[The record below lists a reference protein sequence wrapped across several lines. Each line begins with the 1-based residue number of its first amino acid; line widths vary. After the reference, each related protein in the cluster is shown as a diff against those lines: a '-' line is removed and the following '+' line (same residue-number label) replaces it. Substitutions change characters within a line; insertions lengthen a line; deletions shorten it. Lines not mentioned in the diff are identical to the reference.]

1 MTAPKKK
8 PVKQEPVP
16 LARKN
21 YAVDAVT
28 PEEGAAKI
36 ATLTASPG
44 LAASRVIGAVEIYGA
59 PSAAALLDIP
69 SLVKVL
75 DDQAAA
81 VNNGDL
87 ALCESMLINQAVAL
101 QSLFARLI
109 ERGTHQSLMPHAEIF
124 MRLALRAQ
132 AQSARTLQ
140 ILGELK
146 NPTIFARQ
154 ANIAHGP
161 QQINNG
167 TIAGAPATQNTPNKL
182 LLEEL
187 PNERLDTRTQGPSI
201 VADPAMATVEAV
213 HRPEVA
219 SG

>member
-8 PVKQEPVP
+8 AAPTHSKTLALHCTPEDKNCKHAELITSPECAALRAIMALEGNDGAGVELDAVAL
-16 LARKN
+16 LARLK
-21 YAVDAVT
+21 
-28 PEEGAAKI
+28 
-36 ATLTASPG
+36 LQS
-44 LAASRVIGAVEIYGA
+44 
-59 PSAAALLDIP
+59 
-69 SLVKVL
+69 
-75 DDQAAA
+75 AA

-87 ALCESMLINQAVAL
+87 ALGEAMLMNQAVAM
-101 QSLFARLI
+101 QSLSTRLI
-109 ERGTHQSLMPHAEIF
+109 ERGMQQSQMQNIEGF
-124 MRLALRAQ
+124 TRLALRAQ

-140 ILGELK
+140 ILNELK
-146 NPTIFARQ
+146 NPAIFARQ

-167 TIAGAPATQNTPNKL
+167 AIAGAPATQNAPNKL
-182 LLEEL
+182 FLEEL

-201 VADPAMATVEAV
+201 VADSAMATVEAV